1 MKKTIVTLAMIIACQ
16 GLFAQSIDDI
26 FNRFKDKEGV
36 EYVNIPPIV
45 LKLGRL
51 FMDKDGTDYRLMKG
65 INSVR
70 VLDMEDSSSANKKEL
85 QQKVN
90 ELEQYGYETL
100 IQTKEKGNVVKMFA
114 KMNKDAINELIIYFN
129 DNGECG
135 LTQLKGKI
143 KKEDINVMIN
153 DDKII
158 IDGRK

>member
-26 FNRFKDKEGV
+26 FNQFKDKDGA

>member
-1 MKKTIVTLAMIIACQ
+1 MKKIFVTLAMIIACQ

>member
-1 MKKTIVTLAMIIACQ
+1 M
-16 GLFAQSIDDI
+16 
-26 FNRFKDKEGV
+26 
-36 EYVNIPPIV
+36 

-51 FMDKDGTDYRLMKG
+51 FMDKDGTDFRFMKG
-65 INSVR
+65 INSVQ
-70 VLDMEDSSSANKKEL
+70 VLDIEGCSSATQKEL

-90 ELEQYGYETL
+90 ELEQNGYETL

-114 KMNKDAINELIIYFN
+114 KMNDDAINELIIFFN

-143 KKEDINVMIN
+143 KKDDINVMIN
-153 DDKII
+153 EDKIM

>member
-1 MKKTIVTLAMIIACQ
+1 MIACQ

>member
-1 MKKTIVTLAMIIACQ
+1 MKKTIVTLAMFIACQ
-16 GLFAQSIDDI
+16 GIFAQSIDDL
-26 FNRFKDKEGV
+26 FNHFKNKEGV
-36 EYVNIPPIV
+36 EYVNIPPLM

-51 FMDKDGTDYRLMKG
+51 FMDKDGTDFRFMKG
-65 INSVR
+65 INSVQ
-70 VLDMEDSSSANKKEL
+70 VLDIEGCSSATRKEL

-90 ELEQYGYETL
+90 ELERNGYETL

-114 KMNKDAINELIIYFN
+114 KMNDDAINELIIFFN

-143 KKEDINVMIN
+143 KKDDINVMIN
-153 DDKII
+153 EDKIM